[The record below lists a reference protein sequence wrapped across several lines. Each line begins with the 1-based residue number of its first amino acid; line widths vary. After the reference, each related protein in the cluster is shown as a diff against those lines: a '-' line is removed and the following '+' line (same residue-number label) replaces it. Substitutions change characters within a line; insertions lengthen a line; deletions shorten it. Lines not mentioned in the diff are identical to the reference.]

1 MKKISYK
8 DFAYLMNYKKHHP
21 FIKYCC
27 NCYLK
32 ERDSSVL
39 LTSRVKLPIY
49 ILLFIPAQ
57 IIELFYAAWDC
68 GIRNYDMWGRTI
80 TSFTRFTIYDNIYK
94 EWKEQ
99 SGM

>member
-8 DFAYLMNYKKHHP
+8 DFAYLMNYELRHP

-27 NCYLK
+27 NCYTI
-32 ERDSSVL
+32 ERDADVI
-39 LTSRVKLPIY
+39 LTARVKRLIY
-49 ILLFIPAQ
+49 ILLFIPIH
-57 IIELFYAAWDC
+57 IIIFSHCLWDGGIKSFELWEP
-68 GIRNYDMWGRTI
+68 TI
-80 TSFTRFTIYDNIYK
+80 TSLHWFTIYDNKYK

>member
-8 DFAYLMNYKKHHP
+8 DFAYLMNYKQRHT

-27 NCYLK
+27 NCYLE
-32 ERDSSVL
+32 ERDASVL

-49 ILLFIPAQ
+49 ILLFIPVQ
-57 IIELFYAAWDC
+57 FIELFYAAWVY
-68 GIRNYDMWGRTI
+68 GIRNYNIWGRTI